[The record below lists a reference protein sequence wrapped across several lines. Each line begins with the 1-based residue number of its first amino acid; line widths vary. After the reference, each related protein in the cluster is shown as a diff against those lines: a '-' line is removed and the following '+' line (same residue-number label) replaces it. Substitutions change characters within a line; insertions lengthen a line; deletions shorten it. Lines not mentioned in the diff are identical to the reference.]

1 MSAAETS
8 TPVVRAAV
16 PEDVD
21 ELIRLRA
28 LLLED
33 PASAAP
39 YAAGTPEQSAA
50 WRGRYRAWLADR
62 LGTAADVRVA
72 VVPGP
77 GRLRAC
83 ATAVVD
89 QRAPSP
95 ACPSG
100 RAGWLQSVVT
110 DPRDRGRGL
119 GAAVLDDLA
128 RWLQGQGADEIV
140 LQTTPTATEF
150 YRHRGFRP
158 TGEDLLFKPLPAPD
172 AARPA
177 GAPAPAPL
185 DARPARHAREE
196 SPV

>member
-77 GRLRAC
+77 GRLRA
-83 ATAVVD
+83 
-89 QRAPSP
+89 
-95 ACPSG
+95 
-100 RAGWLQSVVT
+100 LQSVVT